1 MSKEMIINLFYI
13 DHLTVKDISNK
24 VNTSSAY
31 ITKVIKQDS
40 RYLEE
45 KLYRKNL
52 SKEKRKI
59 AQNNFIKNKREKMR
73 LKDSYDFVQL
83 QHEQD
88 VRELSKVSK
97 LSDESFRK
105 WNYSA
110 YKYNPLKKRFEFDE
124 KLGRAADVPKYIKRR
139 WFVIEKK
146 IVELIK
152 ITKLLEKS
160 QDEYFITI
168 IFNSFKENLLTVE
181 IHSKL
186 DFSMQQKCEISLEN
200 ESIAKIDALVKS
212 LKIFMGG
219 VANE

>member
-1 MSKEMIINLFYI
+1 MSKEIIINLFYI

-73 LKDSYDFVQL
+73 LEDNYSFVQS

-124 KLGRAADVPKYIKRR
+124 KLGRAADVPKYIKER
-139 WFVIEKK
+139 
-146 IVELIK
+146 
-152 ITKLLEKS
+152 
-160 QDEYFITI
+160 
-168 IFNSFKENLLTVE
+168 
-181 IHSKL
+181 
-186 DFSMQQKCEISLEN
+186 
-200 ESIAKIDALVKS
+200 
-212 LKIFMGG
+212 
-219 VANE
+219 